1 MEGSPKDDKKDAP
14 KDERKE
20 RPRDDR
26 PPREEEYRD
35 TDRYRRDDRSQD
47 WGRDDYRRPEPR
59 GQPMDMGA
67 FFMPQRI
74 GMMALLGVILLLV
87 GAMLATSSII
97 TETEFDDQDEVNDA
111 VKESKETYQ
120 TSLYIS
126 ELGMLLIALPLFGG
140 ALLNDRIDEKMRI
153 GMLIGGSIIAFGLFS
168 AIANGVFL
176 MG

>member
-1 MEGSPKDDKKDAP
+1 MEGSPKDDKKSAP
-14 KDERKE
+14 KDERKDP
-20 RPRDDR
+20 PRDER
-26 PPREEEYRD
+26 PPREEGYRD
-35 TDRYRRDDRSQD
+35 TDRYRRDRRED

-74 GMMALLGVILLLV
+74 GMMALLGVILLLI

-97 TETEFDDQDEVNDA
+97 TELDDDPEDA
-111 VKESKETYQ
+111 HDQGVESKETYQ
-120 TSLYIS
+120 NSLYIS

-153 GMLIGGSIIAFGLFS
+153 GMLIGGSIVVFGLFS

-176 MG
+176 MGA

>member
-14 KDERKE
+14 RDERKE
-20 RPRDDR
+20 RPRDEK

-35 TDRYRRDDRSQD
+35 TDRYRRDDRRQD
-47 WGRDDYRRPEPR
+47 WGRDDYRRPPQ

-74 GMMALLGVILLLV
+74 GMMALLGVILLLI
-87 GAMLATSSII
+87 GAMLATSSIV
-97 TETEFDDQDEVNDA
+97 TQMEFDDQDEIND
-111 VKESKETYQ
+111 VSEESKETYQ
-120 TSLYIS
+120 NSLYIS

-153 GMLIGGSIIAFGLFS
+153 GMLIGGSIIVFGLFS
-168 AIANGVFL
+168 GIANGIFL
-176 MG
+176 L